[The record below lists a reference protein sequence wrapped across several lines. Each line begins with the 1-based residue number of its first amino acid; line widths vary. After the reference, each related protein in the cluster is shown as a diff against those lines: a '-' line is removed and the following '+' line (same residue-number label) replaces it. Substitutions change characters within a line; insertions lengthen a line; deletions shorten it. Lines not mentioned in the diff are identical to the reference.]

1 MKRLIEWFAL
11 ALFPNSS
18 LANKPVKVSRK
29 EMLALKRENVEAVR
43 QPMDEPS
50 NNFYIQGPKNA
61 NLVHDS
67 LFLSTGRRID
77 GSDMDESKTN

>member
-1 MKRLIEWFAL
+1 MKRFIEWFAL
-11 ALFPNSS
+11 AIFPNSS
-18 LANKPVKVSRK
+18 IANKPVKVSRK
-29 EMLALKRENVEAVR
+29 EMLALKRENVEAAR

-50 NNFYIQGPKNA
+50 KNFYIQGPKNA

-77 GSDMDESKTN
+77 GSEMDESKTN

>member
-1 MKRLIEWFAL
+1 MKRFIVWFAL

-29 EMLALKRENVEAVR
+29 ELLALKRENVEAER
-43 QPMDEPS
+43 QSMDDPS
-50 NNFYIQGPKNA
+50 NDFYIQGPKNA

-77 GSDMDESKTN
+77 GSEMDESESN

>member
-1 MKRLIEWFAL
+1 MKRFIEWFAL

-18 LANKPVKVSRK
+18 IANKPVKVSRK
-29 EMLALKRENVEAVR
+29 EMLALKRENVEAAR
-43 QPMDEPS
+43 QLMDEPS